1 MQPYLLEIAKDR
13 HPNGCH
19 VLFVNISITCIERLQ
34 EIIRNEGIAFD
45 YAKNGGTDF
54 TLRQIMWNV
63 DGFWRGMCRCYR
75 KISDK
80 AIIVEKRNLVRFRSV
95 SIRLIKVNWKLYEDI
110 TRIYL
115 NYFAK
120 V

>member
-80 AIIVEKRNLVRFRSV
+80 AIIVEKKESGEI
-95 SIRLIKVNWKLYEDI
+95 SIRIHKIDKSELEALRRYNTYIS
-110 TRIYL
+110 
-115 NYFAK
+115 
-120 V
+120 